1 MCLKPVL
8 APYAAVH
15 NIERMLPVLLDRIAD
30 GPVSG
35 VARPPRR
42 WLPFATRAP
51 KSPLMRTTK
60 SVNLALQGGGAHG
73 AFTWGVLDRL
83 LEERRI
89 EIDAISGTSAGA
101 MNAVVLASGYQ
112 KGGRD
117 GARAALENFWRA
129 VSRDGRLSPIQRGL
143 MDKLLGN
150 WSLDKNPFFLAMD
163 VATRFVSPY
172 DFNPFNINPLRDVLE
187 REVDFDALRKNRD
200 IRIYLSA
207 TNVHTGKVRV
217 FQGKE
222 ITADVVMASA
232 CLPFLFKAVEID
244 GTPYWD
250 GGYVGNPPLF
260 PFFKTGDD
268 GDILLVQ
275 TNPVTREQTPQS
287 ARDILNRINEITFN
301 ASLASEFR
309 AIGYVNRMLGSKL
322 LRRLA
327 GKTIA
332 EIRLHRIEA
341 GESLL
346 ELTSSSKFNVDWSF
360 FQHLRDIGRD
370 ATEEF
375 LKRHYRALGKRS
387 TLDLRKEGG

>member
-1 MCLKPVL
+1 
-8 APYAAVH
+8 
-15 NIERMLPVLLDRIAD
+15 
-30 GPVSG
+30 
-35 VARPPRR
+35 
-42 WLPFATRAP
+42 
-51 KSPLMRTTK
+51 MRTTK
-60 SVNLALQGGGAHG
+60 TLNLALQGGGAHG

-101 MNAVVLASGYQ
+101 MNAVVLVSGYQ
-112 KGGRD
+112 KGGRE

-129 VSRDGRLSPIQRGL
+129 VSRDGRMSPIQRGV

-187 REVDFDALRKNRD
+187 REVDFEALRKNRD
-200 IRIYLSA
+200 IRIFLSA

-260 PFFKTGDD
+260 PFFRSGEG

-275 TNPVTREQTPQS
+275 TNPVLREQTPQS
-287 ARDILNRINEITFN
+287 AREILNRMNEITFN
-301 ASLASEFR
+301 SSLASEFR

-322 LRRLA
+322 LRRFTGRA
-327 GKTIA
+327 VA
-332 EIRLHRIEA
+332 EIRLHRIAA
-341 GESLL
+341 GEEFLD
-346 ELTSSSKFNVDWSF
+346 LTSSSKFNVDWSF
-360 FQHLRDIGRD
+360 FQHLRDIGRAATD
-370 ATEEF
+370 AF
-375 LKRHYRALGKRS
+375 LKRHYRAIGRRS